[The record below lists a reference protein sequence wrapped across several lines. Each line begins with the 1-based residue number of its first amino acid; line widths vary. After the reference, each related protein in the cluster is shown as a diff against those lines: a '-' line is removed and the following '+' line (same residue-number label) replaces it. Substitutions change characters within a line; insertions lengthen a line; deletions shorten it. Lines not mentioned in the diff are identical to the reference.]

1 MQIVLDVSAL
11 TPNIATVDALARL
24 RRRQAFRL
32 RGVSEELRQLIA
44 LCGLAD
50 VLRVEGIPRV
60 HDPNE
65 LGGGP

>member
-1 MQIVLDVSAL
+1 MEIVLDVSAL
-11 TPNIATVDALARL
+11 TPDIATVDALARL
-24 RRRQAFRL
+24 RCRQTFRL
-32 RGVSEELRQLIA
+32 RGVSEELRELIA

-60 HDPNE
+60 YVPNE